1 MDEIYL
7 EKKIEKLLE
16 ERRCKNLTP
25 LAIDSNDLYNVIL
38 DDAKTTLNN
47 LFKTGKISTYKSI
60 NSLMIKLNE

>member
-16 ERRCKNLTP
+16 ERRCKNLIP
-25 LAIDSNDLYNVIL
+25 SAIDSNDLYNVIL